1 MGTGGLVGPGQ
12 PDSEPREKAS
22 PFSEMQDQGLD
33 TKFPRK
39 KPSTK
44 SHEEKVSDQVRKNK
58 SLSLYS

>member
-1 MGTGGLVGPGQ
+1 MGPGQ